1 MLKLP
6 DPMNDDFILLGS
18 DWAWI
23 LCSKR
28 LHEYKEW
35 PYHPCIAFLRV
46 FFHVQL
52 VSMIS
57 LGSQHCISFH
67 SSLEINLSASAVDH
81 LANDF
86 CYSSCSVIDAFD
98 VSLFSFPFPFFV
110 GGGGGGPGSFR
121 G

>member
-1 MLKLP
+1 MT
-6 DPMNDDFILLGS
+6 ILYYLIATGRGS
-18 DWAWI
+18 Y
-23 LCSKR
+23 CSKR

-57 LGSQHCISFH
+57 LGSQHCISFR
-67 SSLEINLSASAVDH
+67 SSLEIILSASAVDH
-81 LANDF
+81 LAND
-86 CYSSCSVIDAFD
+86 SCRSPCPVIDAFD

-110 GGGGGGPGSFR
+110 GGGGGGQGSFR